1 MSIFSYNDS
10 YAHSCVINETII
22 TGSYRLFLVGGL
34 GTTTAVVS
42 IIENGILFYVF
53 STSRKLR
60 RQNYANPVLLSL
72 FDIIVSM
79 CYIALMST
87 YVLSLA
93 YESIWMIRAWHKYVR
108 LVYCIQHIA
117 LTTSNFLLVI
127 ASIERYLANSSKST
141 QKRILVLLVHHKR
154 SVFVAIFALSLLFK
168 ATLYFETTI
177 IILEHCPIMESI
189 LTIWVSSGYAGDIIR
204 FWMRKL
210 FTIIFPFIVLAF
222 CNWQIVVQL
231 RQRRSAWKNSIRRE
245 IMRRSMRKK
254 GTSAA
259 SDRKRYMERKG
270 VRIATR
276 TLVMVVG
283 CYLISNLTTTVI
295 STWEFLDG
303 STLRYEHFYAYLIA
317 SDIAA
322 LLAIVG
328 CALRLP
334 IYAINDRRI
343 RKAIFRAFLRC
354 RYRRIERLKE
364 AAIDNLEKWSIVI
377 VSNSLRSNL
386 TAATGMHPSQENCP
400 IRCRKSLDELAFLL
414 QCRRRLIVDMTFT
427 LTAERKRKAH
437 SDESVTVDDSFL
449 TDIQEEEVEP
459 LHRAFSKAYPS
470 INSCHQTLPH

>member
-177 IILEHCPIMESI
+177 IILEHCPIME
-189 LTIWVSSGYAGDIIR
+189 SGYAGDIIR

-386 TAATGMHPSQENCP
+386 TAATGMHPSQ
-400 IRCRKSLDELAFLL
+400 
-414 QCRRRLIVDMTFT
+414 
-427 LTAERKRKAH
+427 AH